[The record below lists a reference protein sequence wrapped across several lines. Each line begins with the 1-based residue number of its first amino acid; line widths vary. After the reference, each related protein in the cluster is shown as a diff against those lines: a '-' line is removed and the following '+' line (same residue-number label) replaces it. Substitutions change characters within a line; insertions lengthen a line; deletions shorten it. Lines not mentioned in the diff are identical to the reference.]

1 MGEISKEYLDPHF
14 LHVDAANTVEQ
25 VIDALAQLPRAQ
37 RMSWYFLANLPE
49 GGRAIF
55 SVSDFETIAEDHG
68 ESLWATPL
76 QDLPGLLV
84 ASPEVERTAMGIGEA
99 RNIMRASPNRRM
111 VVLDQGQPIGLLMD
125 RLRAGV
131 FGGFRARLF
140 GEERPKTS
148 ISGQIMVRC
157 PVDGA
162 NYPLADVI
170 DLSSDR
176 LVCPNGHVI
185 EG

>member
-1 MGEISKEYLDPHF
+1 MGEISIEYLDPHF

-25 VIDALAQLPRAQ
+25 VIDALAQLPPSM
-37 RMSWYFLANLPE
+37 RMSWYFLASLQE
-49 GGRAIF
+49 GELAVFG
-55 SVSDFETIAEDHG
+55 VTDFETAAEELGD
-68 ESLWATPL
+68 ELWAKPL
-76 QDLPGLLV
+76 QDVPGLLV
-84 ASPEVERTAMGIGEA
+84 PSPAVERNAMGIGEA
-99 RNIMRASPNRRM
+99 RNMMRASPTRRL
-111 VVLDQGQPIGLLMD
+111 VVLEQGQPVGLLMD

-157 PVDGA
+157 PVDGES
-162 NYPLADVI
+162 YPLAEVV